1 MTKKDKHINIIV
13 TLLCITVLLFNK
25 AAFAE
30 VIKRIPYPI
39 VPDGI
44 ETESEYPLETETES
58 ETEEYVPQPNSYT
71 DEELYLLSHIIQC
84 EAGYCER
91 AMMEGVGSVVLNRV
105 ADPRFPNTIY
115 EVINQPGQYRPV
127 TDGIFTSAVPTEL
140 AIEVSIDL
148 LEWGSKFPPEVVWQA
163 NFPQGTGTYLT
174 LSTSYST
181 MYFCY

>member
-1 MTKKDKHINIIV
+1 MKKLNIIMS
-13 TLLCITVLLFNK
+13 LLICGLLLGSF
-25 AAFAE
+25 AASVIAE
-30 VIKRIPYPI
+30 TNCDKELEAAV
-39 VPDGI
+39 GTE
-44 ETESEYPLETETES
+44 ETETEYTDETES
-58 ETEEYVPQPNSYT
+58 ETEAVPNSYT
-71 DEELYLLSHIIQC
+71 DDDLYVLSHIIQC

-115 EVINQPGQYRPV
+115 EVVNQPGQYRPV
-127 TDGIFTSAVPTEL
+127 TDGIFTSAVPTDL
-140 AIEVSIDL
+140 VMEVSIDL

-163 NFPQGTGTYLT
+163 NFPQGSGTYLT